1 MRAWIVILSF
11 QCFFTF
17 LLTGLVWCVQVAKY
31 PLFHFVDKDKFCDF
45 ERQYQRRISFL
56 VFPLVVLECFFA
68 VLMLTV
74 AKDGVDKILSFAL
87 FGLLL
92 FVWFSTF
99 CLQIP
104 AHVELSHGYSLKN
117 LKRLVQTNWIRTVAW
132 TLRALILLWLLLRV

>member
-1 MRAWIVILSF
+1 MKAWVVILSF

-17 LLTGLVWCVQVAKY
+17 ILTGLIWCVQVVKY
-31 PLFHFVDKDKFCDF
+31 PLFHLVDRDKFCDF
-45 ERQYQRRISFL
+45 EKKFQRRISFL
-56 VFPLVVLECFFA
+56 LFPLIVLECFFA

-74 AKDGVDKILSFAL
+74 AKEGVEKILSFTL

-104 AHVELSHGYSLKN
+104 EHVELSNGFSLKN
-117 LKRLVQTNWIRTVAW
+117 IRRLIQTNWIRTIAW
-132 TLRALILLWLLLRV
+132 SLRSFILLWLLCKL